1 MSFSICICIWYLC
14 RQIFPM
20 IFYNREN
27 ANCCFN
33 SKVGIF
39 TTSTFQFCKNAC
51 SSSLHQALKY
61 WLRKF
66 YFVKK
71 NIYVLIE
78 NLESNVGYCAFI
90 ISVPEWMSLADK
102 KKKKVYI
109 KENEKKK
116 NRLYYLS
123 SVDSFFQKNG
133 IQRERNISQH
143 TILCLQIELQQTYTY
158 LKNTRSPLSFGSKG
172 IHNRARS

>member
-116 NRLYYLS
+116 S
-123 SVDSFFQKNG
+123 SVLSLVCGFIFPKEWNSEGEKYQSTHNSLSPNWTAT
-133 IQRERNISQH
+133 NIYIS
-143 TILCLQIELQQTYTY
+143 
-158 LKNTRSPLSFGSKG
+158 
-172 IHNRARS
+172 